1 MYRATCGS
9 QSFTTPLKREQ
20 VGAADIAVQL
30 AAGGQQENTRSR
42 CRLHDMTAVVP

>member
-30 AAGGQQENTRSR
+30 AAGDNKKTPVRAAG
-42 CRLHDMTAVVP
+42 CMI